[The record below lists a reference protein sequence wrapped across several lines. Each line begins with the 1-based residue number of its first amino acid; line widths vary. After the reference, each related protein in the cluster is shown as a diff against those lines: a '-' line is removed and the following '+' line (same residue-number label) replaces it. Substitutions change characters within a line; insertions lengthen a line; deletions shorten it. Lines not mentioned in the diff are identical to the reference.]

1 MTRIDIQRPPQVTAT
16 QISPSAC
23 QGGPTLPARSQS
35 SLSLFGVI
43 VIVIIT
49 TKIVKITKMVL
60 GYFPDWSE
68 YGPTSQSD
76 WKPGGTMMIM
86 SSDGDDDYY
95 DYFDHM
101 MMMMTMIAL
110 IRC

>member
-49 TKIVKITKMVL
+49 IKIVKITKMVL

-76 WKPGGTMMIM
+76 WKPGGTMIM

-95 DYFDHM
+95 DYFDQIM
-101 MMMMTMIAL
+101 IVTMITMIGL
-110 IRC
+110 